1 MREVVIA
8 RCNIKFVVCEGY
20 IRFTQKRSEW
30 RLCMREKT

>member
-20 IRFTQKRSEW
+20 IRFIQKTSE
-30 RLCMREKT
+30 